1 MAALM
6 NQNPDNLVENLK
18 RVVLDKMGS
27 QKRLQAAE
35 ELGLFDDTLVVKLD
49 TPLNTLAHHLEK
61 RLAYGK
67 NERDLVILRHDIDIA
82 WPNNSKV
89 PTKYSA

>member
-1 MAALM
+1 MAAFM

-18 RVVLDKMGS
+18 KVVADKMGS
-27 QKRLQAAE
+27 PKRLEAAE
-35 ELGLFDDTLVVKLD
+35 GLGLFDDTPVTKLD

-67 NERDLVILRHDIDIA
+67 NERDLVILRHDVDIT
-82 WPNNSKV
+82 WPNKSKV
-89 PTKYSA
+89 C